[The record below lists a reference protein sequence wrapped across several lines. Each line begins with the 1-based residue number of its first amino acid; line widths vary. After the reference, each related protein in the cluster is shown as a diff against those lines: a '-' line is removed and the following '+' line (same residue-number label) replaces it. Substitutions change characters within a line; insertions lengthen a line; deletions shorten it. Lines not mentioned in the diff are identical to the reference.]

1 METTQRTPFYAPV
14 DLLPQPAAPSAPS
27 HRALVRGNKLLA
39 GIAAAGALLA
49 AGFGAAAIFDGSGS
63 ATPPTFQSTPGYVS
77 PQVARLRAEAEM
89 GLRVGAPVPPRL
101 EARVERL
108 AKRIASP

>member
-1 METTQRTPFYAPV
+1 METTQKTPFYAPV
-14 DLLPQPAAPSAPS
+14 DLLPRPAATSAPS
-27 HRALVRGNKLLA
+27 HRILGSPNKLLA
-39 GIAAAGALLA
+39 GIATAGALLA
-49 AGFGAAAIFDGSGS
+49 AGFGAAAIFDGGGT
-63 ATPPTFQSTPGYVS
+63 ATPPTFQPSSGYVS